1 MESLNRII
9 SRIRLYIKITHIG
22 ELARRYFVQ
31 NGMDGSM
38 TALGIILGSWAA
50 KVKEPYV
57 IVMAGMGAC
66 LAMGVSGFFGAYIT
80 EKAERRRI
88 IKDLEESILSDLDDS
103 LQQNASEFAQAFA
116 ALICGLSP
124 ALTAMISLT
133 PFIIS
138 MLGGLSI
145 WSSYV
150 ISTILAFGELFALGL
165 FLGHVARE
173 KMIMYGLQMVVAG
186 MIIVFI
192 LLAVGGYGAA

>member
-38 TALGIILGSWAA
+38 TALGIILGSWVA

-57 IVMAGMGAC
+57 IVMAGLGAC

-103 LQQNASEFAQAFA
+103 VQQSASEFAQAFA

-124 ALTAMISLT
+124 ALTAIISLI

-138 MLGGLSI
+138 MFRGLSI

-150 ISTILAFGELFALGL
+150 TSTILAFGELFALGL

-173 KMIMYGLQMVVAG
+173 KKVMYGLQMVVAG

-192 LLAVGGYGAA
+192 LLAVGGYRAI